1 MRAQEKPGRAGSVRT
16 SGEGPSAIT
25 CERSCSSRTTMR
37 RMDFVALTEAS
48 LVELRAHH
56 DEGHLAAV
64 IGVAPGVPASDLH
77 HHVAGLER
85 ALPVVGDQHA
95 LARKQNPVVEGLRLV
110 RARGKEVLP
119 AALPGAAFGP
129 LRGMRRLDEGVLRRI
144 VVPGLGGRL
153 HHAQMSA
160 RARRLEMER
169 QVAVV
174 ARARDHGGATVE
186 HPQVGHV
193 GALLER
199 ARLDVGRRAVE
210 QHAGASLRVVAGHHP
225 PDRLDRVAH
234 ALRLRWNEWKSAAPL
249 GAHGLLA
256 MAYMSVT
263 TSTTTG
269 LFMPIARV
277 SASSSSPG
285 SVTRMPAQPKASA
298 TLVKSM
304 SGKRHIS
311 SARPRCLPP

>member
-1 MRAQEKPGRAGSVRT
+1 MRG
-16 SGEGPSAIT
+16 
-25 CERSCSSRTTMR
+25 
-37 RMDFVALTEAS
+37 
-48 LVELRAHH
+48 
-56 DEGHLAAV
+56 
-64 IGVAPGVPASDLH
+64 
-77 HHVAGLER
+77 
-85 ALPVVGDQHA
+85 
-95 LARKQNPVVEGLRLV
+95 
-110 RARGKEVLP
+110 
-119 AALPGAAFGP
+119 
-129 LRGMRRLDEGVLRRI
+129 LDEGILGGI
-144 VVPGLGGRL
+144 VIPRLGGRL

-160 RARRLEMER
+160 RARRLEMKG

-174 ARARDHGGATVE
+174 ALARDHGGTAVE

-199 ARLDVGRRAVE
+199 ARLDVGRRTVE
-210 QHAGASLRVVAGHHP
+210 QHTRAPLRVVSGHHP

-234 ALRLRWNEWKSAAPL
+234 ALRLRWNEWKSVAPL
-249 GAHGLLA
+249 GVHGFLA

-269 LFMPIARV
+269 LFMASARV
-277 SASSSSPG
+277 SAPSSSPG